1 VTAALNEYISRRK
14 QLEILELSGTIDYE
28 PGYDYKKVRKLDRIE
43 AEK

>member
-1 VTAALNEYISRRK
+1 
-14 QLEILELSGTIDYE
+14 LSGTIDYE